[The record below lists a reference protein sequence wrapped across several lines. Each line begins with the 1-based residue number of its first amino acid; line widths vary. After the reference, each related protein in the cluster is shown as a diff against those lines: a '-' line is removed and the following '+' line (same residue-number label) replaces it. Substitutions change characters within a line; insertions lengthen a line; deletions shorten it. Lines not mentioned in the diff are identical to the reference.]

1 MSWCNYFVMM
11 PSSDEILNRII
22 TLKKLKNDAGLA
34 RFLSVRPA
42 IVSNWRS
49 RGTIPYDIVFSF
61 CEHNDISLDYLI
73 RGKGPIHARIYDEE
87 SNDIPSRRAPEE
99 VEEKPAVYSPDN
111 EFVYISQVDGRI
123 SAGQGRVPENVVD
136 VKVAFRKDW
145 IRRKGNPR
153 NMVLIKVEGD
163 SMEPSLLS
171 GDLVLVDR
179 NRKYVDPQG
188 GIYALALDDI
198 IMVKRVQM
206 LADRVRIISDNLKY
220 EAFEVPVERL
230 KVNGKV
236 IWFARELGR

>member
-1 MSWCNYFVMM
+1 MM
-11 PSSDEILNRII
+11 PSSDEILDRII
-22 TLKKLKNDAGLA
+22 SLKKLKNDAGLA
-34 RFLSVRPA
+34 RFLNVKPA

-49 RGTIPYDIVFSF
+49 RGTIPYDILFSF
-61 CEHNDISLDYLI
+61 CEHNDVSLDYLL
-73 RGKGPIHARIYDEE
+73 RGRGPVSTD
-87 SNDIPSRRAPEE
+87 DRAFGKPTEYITSGRMAGD
-99 VEEKPAVYSPDN
+99 VEEKPAVYAPDS

-123 SAGQGRVPENVVD
+123 SAGRGRTPENAID
-136 VKVAFRKDW
+136 VKVAFRTDW

-179 NRKYVDPQG
+179 NRNYIDPQG

-198 IMVKRVQM
+198 IMVKRIQM
-206 LADRVRIISDNLKY
+206 LADRIRIISDNVKY
-220 EAFEVPVERL
+220 EAFDVPVEKV

>member
-1 MSWCNYFVMM
+1 MM
-11 PSSDEILNRII
+11 PSSDEILDRII
-22 TLKKLKNDAGLA
+22 ALKKLKNDAGLA
-34 RFLSVRPA
+34 RFLNVRPA
-42 IVSNWRS
+42 IISNWRS

-61 CEHNDISLDYLI
+61 CEHNGIALDYLI
-73 RGKGPIHARIYDEE
+73 RGRGPVYAGDRSYGEEPGGIPPERI
-87 SNDIPSRRAPEE
+87 AGE
-99 VEEKPAVYSPDN
+99 VEEKPAAYAPDN

-123 SAGQGRVPENVVD
+123 SAGQGRAPENAID
-136 VKVAFRKDW
+136 VKIAFRKDW

-153 NMVLIKVEGD
+153 NMVLIKVDGD

-179 NRKYVDPQG
+179 NRNYIDPQG

-198 IMVKRVQM
+198 IMVKRIQM
-206 LADRVRIISDNLKY
+206 LVDRARIISDNLKY
-220 EAFEVPVERL
+220 EAFEVPMERV